1 MSVDHQ
7 CRKSIGFGL
16 FFLSVYLSS
25 WKFDMFWSG
34 LFITVSIEDTYFY
47 TKTALCVLDYSMHSK
62 SSLFKTLKTSSCRI
76 HKASKD
82 SKKKIFLVDSAK
94 KEAWFIIVVSMVAG
108 MIRELSIYFAKSI
121 VRSTTKEN
129 NRGRKKKRVSF
140 MMIYHLAKI
149 FLTFSFS
156 SARSWF

>member
-1 MSVDHQ
+1 MGFLYIFWTVLFKGQVRNKMSHFYADFQWLCEMSIWLSSLDSSMSVDHQ

-62 SSLFKTLKTSSCRI
+62 SSLKTLKTSSCRI

-94 KEAWFIIVVSMVAG
+94 KRHG
-108 MIRELSIYFAKSI
+108 LS
-121 VRSTTKEN
+121 
-129 NRGRKKKRVSF
+129 
-140 MMIYHLAKI
+140 
-149 FLTFSFS
+149 
-156 SARSWF
+156 